1 VKFGEIGGTKKR
13 YKTLMNLSRRT
24 KTFSNNNNCF
34 SLVIT
39 VIFISVFFEV
49 MPERSIWS
57 IPVEPEDEHMF
68 AVPGSG
74 GYPLL
79 LIQKQD
85 RDIKQC
91 CQKRRILIVD
101 DELDIT
107 FTFKMILEENGFNKQ
122 VDTYN
127 EPLLALQNFKPGVYG
142 LLIIDIAMPVMD
154 GFRLYQLIKQIDNK
168 AKVLFATAYHIN
180 YEVLRGYFPI
190 KEEID
195 EILGDSGGRFI
206 KKPVHNN
213 ELVGR
218 VKSEL
223 LGRTNWWQ

>member
-1 VKFGEIGGTKKR
+1 MNISSNKTVSNSSNYCFG
-13 YKTLMNLSRRT
+13 
-24 KTFSNNNNCF
+24 
-34 SLVIT
+34 LVIT
-39 VIFISVFFEV
+39 IICIIVFFEV
-49 MPERSIWS
+49 VPVKSILS
-57 IPVEPEDEHMF
+57 ISLKPEDEHML
-68 AVPGSG
+68 AVPGLGVYS
-74 GYPLL
+74 LF

-85 RDIKQC
+85 EDEKQC
-91 CQKRRILIVD
+91 CQRRRILIVD

-127 EPLLALQNFKPGVYG
+127 EPLLALQNFKPGIYG

-154 GFRLYQLIKQIDNK
+154 GFRLYQLIKQVDNK
-168 AKVLFATAYHIN
+168 PKVLFATAYQIN

-190 KEEID
+190 KDENNEI
-195 EILGDSGGRFI
+195 EQILGDSGGRFM

-213 ELVGR
+213 ELVRR

-223 LGRTNWWQ
+223 LS